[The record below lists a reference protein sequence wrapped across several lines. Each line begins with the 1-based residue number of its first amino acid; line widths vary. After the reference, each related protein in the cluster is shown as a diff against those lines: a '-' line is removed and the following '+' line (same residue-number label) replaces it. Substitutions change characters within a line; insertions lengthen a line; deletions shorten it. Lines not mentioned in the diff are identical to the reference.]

1 MTNTLIRTDKSEL
14 ILHDLDEGIDSLI
27 ERCVRSVDE
36 HLDVNPEIRIF
47 DKKCHQHRS
56 VGFFS
61 DVSKGYNYSTSKT
74 PSKKMHPC
82 LEELLKYINT
92 KFDYDYN
99 GILINK
105 YANGDDYIGKH
116 SDDEHGLDARV
127 GVISL
132 SYGAVRKFRI
142 RNKQTGKIEMDI
154 PTDPRKIIQ
163 MSGMFQKEFTHE
175 IPIEKKIKG
184 VRYSLTFRKHVI

>member
-1 MTNTLIRTDKSEL
+1 MTTLIRTASSEL
-14 ILHDLDEGIDSLI
+14 ILHDLEADIERLI
-27 ERCVRSVDE
+27 ETCVRAVDE
-36 HLDVNPEIRIF
+36 QLDVNPEIRIF
-47 DKKCHQHRS
+47 DKTCHQHRS

-61 DVSKGYNYSTSKT
+61 DVSKAYNYSTSKT
-74 PSKKMHPC
+74 PSKQLLPC
-82 LEELLKYINT
+82 LVQLLAYINT
-92 KFDYDYN
+92 KFNSDYN

-116 SDDEHGLDARV
+116 SDDEHGLDSRV

-132 SYGAVRKFRI
+132 SYGAIRKFRI

-175 IPIEKKIKG
+175 IPVEKKIKN
-184 VRYSLTFRKHVI
+184 VRYSMTFRKHVV